1 MRIGFAL
8 PNIGPIGS
16 PEAVATV
23 ATRAEALGYD
33 SLWTI
38 ERLLYPVQPQTPYP
52 ATPDGTLPEPYKHS
66 LDPLETL
73 TFAAA
78 HTKRVGLGTS
88 VIDMLYYN
96 PVMLARRLSTLD
108 VLSNGRLRVGMG
120 LGWSKDEFD
129 AMGVS
134 LGERG
139 ARADEFMAV
148 LKAIW
153 TSDPVEFQGR
163 FYRIPRSIIQPKP
176 VQQPYPPIYLAAFA
190 PPALQRLARWA
201 DGWNPVGIPIDGMQQ
216 MFDSV
221 KRMAAAAGRDPSAL
235 QMVVRANLEIAEHP
249 LGPGRLIFTG
259 TLDQIQGDI
268 KGCRRIGVHEIIL
281 DPTFSA
287 GAQRLDRWL
296 ESMEQLRNIA

>member
-16 PEAVATV
+16 PDAVTTV

-38 ERLLYPVQPQTPYP
+38 ERLLYPVQPQSPYP
-52 ATPDGTLPEPYKHS
+52 GTPDGSLPEPYKHC

-108 VLSNGRLRVGMG
+108 HLSNGRLRVGMG
-120 LGWSKDEFD
+120 LGWSKDEFE
-129 AMGVS
+129 ATGAS
-134 LGERG
+134 WSERG
-139 ARADEFMAV
+139 ARGDEFIAA

-153 TSDPVEFQGR
+153 TSDPVEFQGQ
-163 FYRIPRSIIQPKP
+163 FYHIPKSIIQPKP
-176 VQQPYPPIYLAAFA
+176 VQKPYPAIYLAAFA
-190 PPALQRLARWA
+190 PPALRRLAKWA
-201 DGWNPVGIPIDGMQQ
+201 DGWNPAGIPIDGMRQ
-216 MFDSV
+216 MFDGV
-221 KRMAAAAGRDPSAL
+221 KHMAAAAGRDPSAL
-235 QMVVRANLEIAEHP
+235 QMVVRANIEIAEHP
-249 LGPGRLIFTG
+249 LGPDRMIFTG
-259 TLDQIQGDI
+259 TLGQIQSDI
-268 KGCRRIGVHEIIL
+268 EGCRAIGAHEIIL
-281 DPTFSA
+281 DPTFSS

-296 ESMEQLRNIA
+296 ERMEQLRRLA